1 MSVPVSA
8 ADVLAEHVV
17 FELDCIDRVY
27 GNAYVRKLTYPGGV
41 ASFFTHHRGARFPST
56 CLADPISKRFVAS
69 IYRFAAEREIPVVRF
84 AKGQRKDDVAHEH
97 LARFSEVEGIYMV
110 GVAQEKTST
119 FRTEKR
125 RNPET
130 GATYPWIVRASAL
143 VNQYYLYG
151 LDVDFGPFFVKF
163 SSYFP
168 SGAKLCINGHHWAQR
183 QAQAAGIACTAL
195 DNGFLECDDPDA
207 LQRICDRLSPA
218 KIDAFFRRWR
228 ARLPH
233 PFTAADR
240 RAGYRYE
247 LSILQAEFSLTQVLD
262 RPHSGR
268 VFCEQLI
275 RENLDLG
282 RPEKASLIFDRR
294 VRLRGRRPTPSRWRT
309 RVLTPGVTPSIHVEY
324 KHSKIKQYHQLERAI
339 RTETTINDTRDFAIG
354 KRLRNLPAL
363 RQVGFQ
369 ANRRLLATQ
378 RLGHDPIAAA
388 RMLHQVTD
396 PVTIGDSR
404 VAGLRFGD
412 PSRDGTALAPGR
424 VSPIRAGFHQP
435 RFAFASRA
443 PAGTPPRRHDR
454 RTGHLRP
461 AATARPRPDQ
471 THPAHQPLPAH
482 PGRFASGDR
491 PHPNPRPTAQPRPS
505 RRERSARGLPAPTPS
520 TRQRPNG
527 AQRLRHA
534 PRTRRLKT

>member
-1 MSVPVSA
+1 MSVPLSA
-8 ADVLAEHVV
+8 ADVLGEHVV
-17 FELDCIDRVY
+17 FELDCIDRMY
-27 GNAYVRKLTYPGGV
+27 CNAYVRKLTYPGGV
-41 ASFFTHHRGARFPST
+41 ASFFTNHRGASFAST

-69 IYRFAAEREIPVVRF
+69 IQQFAADAGIPVVRF

-97 LARFSEVEGIYMV
+97 LAQFAEPEGVYMI

-151 LDVDFGPFFVKF
+151 LDLDFGPFFLKF

-168 SGAKLCINGHHWAQR
+168 YGAKLCFNGHHWAQR
-183 QAQAAGIACTAL
+183 QAEAAGIAFTAL
-195 DNGFLECDDPDA
+195 DNGFLECDDPHA

-218 KIDAFFRRWR
+218 KIDAFFRRWL
-228 ARLPH
+228 ARVPH
-233 PFTAADR
+233 PFTATDR

-247 LSILQAEFSLTQVLD
+247 LSILQSEFSLTQVLD
-262 RPHSGR
+262 RPQSGR
-268 VFCEQLI
+268 VFFEQLI

-282 RPEKASLIFDRR
+282 RPDKASLIFDRR

-309 RVLTPGVTPSIHVEY
+309 RVLTPGVTPSIHVDY
-324 KHSKIKQYHQLERAI
+324 KHSKIKQYHKLQRAI
-339 RTETTINDTRDFAIG
+339 RTETTINDTRDFGIG

-388 RMLHQVTD
+388 RALQKVTD
-396 PVTIGDSR
+396 PVTVGDSR

-412 PSRDGTALAPGR
+412 ARAMALLSLLTVFRLSVRGFTNRDVRSHLAPLLGLLPGTMTAGQATYDLR
-424 VSPIRAGFHQP
+424 RLRTHGLIERIPHTNRYLPTEDGLRA
-435 RFAFASRA
+435 AIVI
-443 PAGTPPRRHDR
+443 T
-454 RTGHLRP
+454 
-461 AATARPRPDQ
+461 Q
-471 THPAHQPLPAH
+471 THARLLSPAIASATDLTADIPRLHRALDNVQAALDDYAKHQ
-482 PGRFASGDR
+482 
-491 PHPNPRPTAQPRPS
+491 
-505 RRERSARGLPAPTPS
+505 GLA
-520 TRQRPNG
+520 
-527 AQRLRHA
+527 A
-534 PRTRRLKT
+534 